1 MFLSP
6 DISPKCHPNQGQH
19 WLIPSLRTTEHPI
32 EGKETNERRIFG
44 SLNELGASEKELRD
58 HSLPNE
64 SPEKFHLFLS
74 FVDSQVPKKEK
85 SPCWDSW
92 NESTEDHSSKK

>member
-6 DISPKCHPNQGQH
+6 DISPKCC
-19 WLIPSLRTTEHPI
+19 PSPKEIDEILARQKVEHPI
-32 EGKETNERRIFG
+32 GEKETNERRIFG

-58 HSLPNE
+58 HSLPNG
-64 SPEKFHLFLS
+64 SPEKFHSFLP
-74 FVDSQVPKKEK
+74 FVDSQVPKEDKC
-85 SPCWDSW
+85 PCWDNW